1 MGKVFEYY
9 VQIILEVF
17 IIGLILSLAVSFG
30 IKTREASL
38 KRDNEMAVMHSLDEY
53 RDLYM
58 YDNKYISGDDVIRIM
73 QYKKTMYDYWIDTDE
88 SSNINYMGDFTKPED
103 VFGASISI
111 STNDASMIQKRGYCD
126 AYRNIIIDKIGD
138 SEDLNLWDISFL
150 AEHFEIDRNGV
161 YRAFLIRDEY
171 PDLVMTEDMEKDN
184 MDATRSVKGIRF
196 ERDVKFDEMKKN
208 LR

>member
-1 MGKVFEYY
+1 MGKIFEYY

-88 SSNINYMGDFTKPED
+88 SETINYMGDFTKPAD
-103 VFGASISI
+103 VFTTSITFEESEI
-111 STNDASMIQKRGYCD
+111 SLIEESGYSQ
-126 AYRNIIIDKIGD
+126 AYRDILLSKIGD
-138 SEDLNLWDISFL
+138 SDDLNLWDISFL

-161 YRAFLIRDEY
+161 YKAFLVRDEY
-171 PDLVMTEDMEKDN
+171 PDMVITEDMEKDN
-184 MDATRSVKGIRF
+184 MDATRSVRGIRF
-196 ERDVKFDEMKKN
+196 ERDVEFDKMKKN

>member
-1 MGKVFEYY
+1 MGKIFEYY

-38 KRDNEMAVMHSLDEY
+38 KRDSEMAVMHSLDEY

-88 SSNINYMGDFTKPED
+88 SETINYMGDFTKPKD
-103 VFGASISI
+103 IFGNSIII
-111 STNDASMIQKRGYCD
+111 STEDAVKIQNDGYCD
-126 AYRNIIIDKIGD
+126 VYRNIIIDNIGD
-138 SEDLNLWDISFL
+138 SEDLNLWDITFL
-150 AEHFEIDRNGV
+150 TEHFEIDRNGV
-161 YRAFLIRDEY
+161 YRAFLVRDEY

-184 MDATRSVKGIRF
+184 MDATRTVRGIRF